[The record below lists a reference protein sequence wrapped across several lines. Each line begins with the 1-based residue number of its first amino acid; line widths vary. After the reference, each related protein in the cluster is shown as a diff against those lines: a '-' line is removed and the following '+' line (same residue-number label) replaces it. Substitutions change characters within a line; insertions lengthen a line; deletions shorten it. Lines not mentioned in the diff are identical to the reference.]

1 MRRTFLAAA
10 LTAVAMGTLS
20 LPTHAEEEPTPSPSP
35 SASPSEGASVESPAP
50 EPTASPSA
58 VPSPEPTVGP
68 SPEQDASPTPSL
80 FEPSAESPAPSPEA
94 DPSPAPAAEPQE
106 APAVVPTVEAAA
118 DAVAPL
124 SVPPPPTAHSAGIKL
139 VGLDTYTWGR
149 FQTTEPLTVWTEVLL
164 PTGWSTSQIRTTDA
178 TGYFTIPLTYGSTT
192 PGTYRW
198 RVAGSYPGG
207 QVVRSGEFELW
218 RLARPTVAT
227 AGSKAVGLTTYA
239 WGRFDVR
246 EPVTVRTQVLLPSG
260 WSTSQI
266 RTTDAT
272 GYYAIPLTY
281 GATTPGTYR
290 WRVTATYEPGG
301 NVSTAET
308 TLTRV
313 AAAAP
318 SITRTTTA
326 EVSGYWTSSCPV
338 EPSRLSTIRIN
349 HWDYSGNIRR
359 GEIIVRDDLAS
370 QVSAVLQQSFDAR
383 FPFAQ
388 MRLPSVWGGDDIK
401 MMAANDTSGFNC
413 RKVVGNPYAWS
424 PHAYG
429 IAVDINPREN
439 PYRDPSGTWYP
450 NATYAYSRPAGV
462 TGMLYST
469 STPVRAFQARG
480 WRWESGWD
488 WHHFQKVS

>member
-20 LPTHAEEEPTPSPSP
+20 LPVQADEEPAPTPSPS
-35 SASPSEGASVESPAP
+35 SSPSPDAPEGSPAP
-50 EPTASPSA
+50 EPTPSPAATNAAPSEAPTESPSPTPVESPAANPGPPPEASPS
-58 VPSPEPTVGP
+58 P
-68 SPEQDASPTPSL
+68 SPTP
-80 FEPSAESPAPSPEA
+80 
-94 DPSPAPAAEPQE
+94 EPQE
-106 APAVVPTVEAAA
+106 APAVTPTVEAAA
-118 DAVAPL
+118 DTVAPMAAA
-124 SVPPPPTAHSAGIKL
+124 PPPTAHTAGVKL
-139 VGLDTYTWGR
+139 VGIDTYTWGR
-149 FQTTEPLTVWTEVLL
+149 FQTDQPMTAWTEVWV
-164 PTGWSTSQIRTTDA
+164 GGAWATSQVRTTDA
-178 TGYFTIPLTYGSTT
+178 AGYFSIPLTYGSTT
-192 PGTYRW
+192 PGTFRW
-198 RVAGSYPGG
+198 RVAGRYPDG
-207 QVVRSGEFELW
+207 QVVHSNEFELW
-218 RLARPTVAT
+218 RLARPTIAT
-227 AGSKAVGLTTYA
+227 AGSKAIGATTYA

-246 EPVTVRTQVLLPSG
+246 EPITVRTEVWLPTG
-260 WSTSQI
+260 WSTSQV

-290 WRVTATYEPGG
+290 WRVTGIYQPG
-301 NVSTAET
+301 T
-308 TLTRV
+308 TVTTGEASLTRV
-313 AAAAP
+313 AGAAP
-318 SITRTTTA
+318 SITRTTTG
-326 EVSGYWTSSCPV
+326 EVSGYWTSSCPLG
-338 EPSRLSTIRIN
+338 PSRLSTIRIN

-359 GEIIVRDDLAS
+359 GEIIVRDDLAA

-401 MMAANDTSGFNC
+401 MMAANNTSGFNC

-450 NATYAYSRPAGV
+450 NATYAYSRPSGV
-462 TGMLYST
+462 KGMLYST

>member
-10 LTAVAMGTLS
+10 LFAVAMGTLG
-20 LPTHAEEEPTPSPSP
+20 LPVQADEEPAPTPSPS
-35 SASPSEGASVESPAP
+35 SSPSPDAHEGSPAP
-50 EPTASPSA
+50 EPTPSPAATNAAPSEAPTESPSPTPVESPAESPVPPPEASPSP
-58 VPSPEPTVGP
+58 VPT
-68 SPEQDASPTPSL
+68 
-80 FEPSAESPAPSPEA
+80 
-94 DPSPAPAAEPQE
+94 AAPQE
-106 APAVVPTVEAAA
+106 APAVAPTVEAAV
-118 DAVAPL
+118 DTVAPMAAA
-124 SVPPPPTAHSAGIKL
+124 PPPTAHTAGIKL

-149 FQTTEPLTVWTEVLL
+149 FQTDQPLTVWTEVWVAG
-164 PTGWSTSQIRTTDA
+164 GWSTSQIRTTDA

-192 PGTYRW
+192 PDTYRW
-198 RVAGSYPGG
+198 RVAGRYPDG
-207 QVVRSGEFELW
+207 QVVRSNEFELW
-218 RLARPTVAT
+218 RLARPTIAT

-246 EPVTVRTQVLLPSG
+246 EPITVRTEVWLSTG

-290 WRVTATYEPGG
+290 WRVTATYQAG
-301 NVSTAET
+301 VTLSTAEA

-313 AAAAP
+313 AAASP
-318 SITRTTTA
+318 SITRTTTG

-338 EPSRLSTIRIN
+338 GPSRLSTIRIN
-349 HWDYSGNIRR
+349 HWDYAGNLRR
-359 GEIIVRDDLAS
+359 GEMIVRQDLAAE
-370 QVSAVLQQSFDAR
+370 VSAVLQQSFDAR

-401 MMAANDTSGFNC
+401 MMAANNASGFNC

-450 NATYAYSRPAGV
+450 NATYAYSRPSGV